1 MRFTTL
7 RADTPDQ
14 HRHWTAA
21 MAVAACLTLAGCTS
35 SPATPYLKEGVKL
48 SQAGFVAHP
57 ADTTARYAMMNT
69 LPPGELTYR
78 NSAAGPIYLYAD
90 PIGCGCVYMGDQ
102 AAWNAWN
109 ITQKNK
115 TPSEQ
120 PTEAMIA
127 ENRQHPGWEWSAWDK
142 SADPGPSRP
151 RYNIETA
158 W

>member
-1 MRFTTL
+1 MAKTLPHNRFL
-7 RADTPDQ
+7 SAIFFS
-14 HRHWTAA
+14 TAA
-21 MAVAACLTLAGCTS
+21 PITIIIMSLTAC
-35 SPATPYLKEGVKL
+35 SPASGLLRTDLKL
-48 SQAGFVAHP
+48 ARAGFTAHP
-57 ADTTARYAMMNT
+57 ANTTARYELMNL
-69 LPPGELTYR
+69 LPEGELTYR
-78 NSAAGPIYLYAD
+78 DSDQGPIYLFAD
-90 PIGCGCVYMGDQ
+90 KLGCSCVYMGDQ

-109 ITQKNK
+109 IAQKNK